1 MNIFETIYTNLIK
14 FINRPL
20 SKVIIPEK
28 EYKDV
33 KDLNLN
39 EIEEWKSKYGIGGII
54 LDIDG
59 TIRQDFKDVD
69 YRNIKWILRLKKEFK
84 ICIVSNGNDKKI
96 KKLAAKMKI
105 KYFSNSF
112 KPRRK
117 AFTKAANEM
126 GLDPENILVIGDE
139 YLSDVLGG
147 QRSCMWTAVVGEK
160 NFRNQLKVSINQDE
174 KYVKNQSKEKDNVE
188 IRY

>member
-14 FINRPL
+14 LINKPL
-20 SKVIIPEK
+20 SKIISPEK

-33 KDLNLN
+33 KNLNLN

-84 ICIVSNGNDKKI
+84 ICIVSNGSDKKI
-96 KKLAAKMKI
+96 KKLANKMEI

-112 KPRRK
+112 
-117 AFTKAANEM
+117 TK
-126 GLDPENILVIGDE
+126 
-139 YLSDVLGG
+139 S
-147 QRSCMWTAVVGEK
+147 RSCSYK
-160 NFRNQLKVSINQDE
+160 NPIKSLIGT
-174 KYVKNQSKEKDNVE
+174 
-188 IRY
+188 